1 MSLTVNKVWKDVNG
15 NVIAD
20 TSKYEEIPENLR
32 VSLMKSLNGA
42 APELATEFTDAEVQL
57 NRGNKWSHTWE
68 KLGDSEAVVWSLEE
82 NKDDAAGF
90 DVEISEKELD
100 TSWKSVVQK
109 HYIIT
114 ITNTEKSEVDVAVKK
129 DWIDGDNANEWRPQE
144 IAVQLWRSDNSEKPF
159 KTQTLNDGNQWF
171 HKFEKLPKY
180 DSAGTKYT
188 YSVKEIPVEN
198 YTSEISEPK
207 TGAQGITY
215 TITNTVYGKAQ
226 IKKTLDSYN
235 ESLGGAMFVFDVK
248 AVLEDKVIFNDV
260 FTADFKAPGTQ
271 TIDIGEFPVGTQITV
286 EEVYT
291 GSSYELSVG
300 DKQQNLTIR
309 LNSEGTGT
317 ENVLAEYLNTYDDKL
332 VPGAGVRNHYE
343 RNNGGW
349 TGSQAVN

>member
-1 MSLTVNKVWKDVNG
+1 
-15 NVIAD
+15 
-20 TSKYEEIPENLR
+20 
-32 VSLMKSLNGA
+32 
-42 APELATEFTDAEVQL
+42 
-57 NRGNKWSHTWE
+57 
-68 KLGDSEAVVWSLEE
+68 
-82 NKDDAAGF
+82 
-90 DVEISEKELD
+90 
-100 TSWKSVVQK
+100 
-109 HYIIT
+109 
-114 ITNTEKSEVDVAVKK
+114 
-129 DWIDGDNANEWRPQE
+129 
-144 IAVQLWRSDNSEKPF
+144 
-159 KTQTLNDGNQWF
+159 
-171 HKFEKLPKY
+171 
-180 DSAGTKYT
+180 
-188 YSVKEIPVEN
+188 
-198 YTSEISEPK
+198 
-207 TGAQGITY
+207 
-215 TITNTVYGKAQ
+215 
-226 IKKTLDSYN
+226 
-235 ESLGGAMFVFDVK
+235 MFVFDVK